1 MPIDESRLSN
11 GSLRETSVAV
21 RSAKPEIE
29 TDVRL
34 GLLGPEPVEV
44 QGSPLFPLP
53 YSPFPRTSAVESRF
67 KIFSDPVH
75 GFISVPKE
83 RLLPLIDAPEVQRLR
98 RIRQLGVGHLV
109 FPGAEHTRFGHA
121 LGAMALMQDALLSLS
136 EKGTPISPD
145 EHAAALAAALLHDIG
160 HGPFSHTLEHEL
172 VRGFR
177 HEAMSRVLL
186 AHLNGRL
193 GGALDLAIE
202 IFDGTYERPF
212 FHRLVSS
219 QLDMDRLDYL
229 RRDSFYTGVAEG
241 EVGVQR
247 IIKTLRVHP
256 LEGGPDADIVIES
269 KGIYA
274 AENFIIS
281 RRLMYWQVYLHKTV
295 LAGDQLLRALFRRVR
310 HHLERATA
318 DPASRVG
325 QAVEAGCSRALLF
338 FLKTDVG
345 PDDLPRPDV
354 REAFCALDDAD
365 VLFSIKQWM
374 GSPDPI
380 LADLARRFIERDF
393 FRTSFVPAP
402 PSDEEVG
409 EWRARVADWMLARG
423 LTTPQNAFEDAAY
436 YLALDYSRHSAY
448 ERVEDSICVIDR
460 SGTVRELSEMT
471 DTAAVDALTR
481 FVVKPYVCA
490 PKEITVGFEGLKV

>member
-1 MPIDESRLSN
+1 M
-11 GSLRETSVAV
+11 
-21 RSAKPEIE
+21 
-29 TDVRL
+29 
-34 GLLGPEPVEV
+34 
-44 QGSPLFPLP
+44 
-53 YSPFPRTSAVESRF
+53 ESRF

-75 GFISVPKE
+75 GFISVPK
-83 RLLPLIDAPEVQRLR
+83 RLLLPLIDAPEVQRLR
-98 RIRQLGVGHLV
+98 RIRQLGAGHLV

-172 VRGFR
+172 IRDFR

-186 AHLNGRL
+186 IHLNERL

-202 IFDGTYERPF
+202 MFDGTYERPF
-212 FHRLVSS
+212 FHQLVSS

-274 AENFIIS
+274 AENFVIS

-295 LAGDQLLRALFRRVR
+295 LAGDHLLRALFRRVR
-310 HHLERATA
+310 HHLEKGT
-318 DPASRVG
+318 PE
-325 QAVEAGCSRALLF
+325 VEHGCSRPLLF
-338 FLKTDVG
+338 FLKNDVSG
-345 PDDLPRPDV
+345 ADLHAPDV
-354 REAFCALDDAD
+354 REAFCALDDTD
-365 VLFSIKQWM
+365 VLFSIKQWTQHA
-374 GSPDPI
+374 DPI

-393 FRTSFVPAP
+393 FRTTFVPTEP
-402 PSDEEVG
+402 TSDEIAA
-409 EWRARVADWMLARG
+409 WRAQVAEWMLTRG
-423 LTTPQNAFEDAAY
+423 LTTPADALDEAGY

-448 ERVEDSICVIDR
+448 ERVEDSICVVDR
-460 SGTVRELSEMT
+460 SGTVRELSEMA
-471 DTAAVDALTR
+471 DTAALDALTR

-490 PKEITVGFEGLKV
+490 PKEITLMPEVVG

>member
-1 MPIDESRLSN
+1 M
-11 GSLRETSVAV
+11 
-21 RSAKPEIE
+21 
-29 TDVRL
+29 
-34 GLLGPEPVEV
+34 
-44 QGSPLFPLP
+44 
-53 YSPFPRTSAVESRF
+53 ESRF

-75 GFISVPKE
+75 GFISVPK
-83 RLLPLIDAPEVQRLR
+83 RLLLPLIDAPEVQRLR

-145 EHAAALAAALLHDIG
+145 EHTAALAAALLHDIG

-172 VRGFR
+172 IRDFR

-186 AHLNGRL
+186 LHLNKRL

-202 IFDGTYERPF
+202 MFDGTYERPF
-212 FHRLVSS
+212 FHQLVSS

-274 AENFIIS
+274 AENFVIS

-310 HHLERATA
+310 RHLDAGTPDVER
-318 DPASRVG
+318 
-325 QAVEAGCSRALLF
+325 GCSRPLLF
-338 FLKTDVG
+338 FLEG
-345 PDDLPRPDV
+345 NISEADLDAPDV
-354 REAFCALDDAD
+354 REAFCALDDTD
-365 VLFSIKQWM
+365 VLFSIKRWAQHA
-374 GSPDPI
+374 DPV

-393 FRTSFVPAP
+393 FRTTFVPAEP
-402 PSDEEVG
+402 TSDEIEA
-409 EWRARVADWMLARG
+409 WRAQVAEWMLARG
-423 LTTPQNAFEDAAY
+423 LTTPADALDDAAY

-460 SGTVRELSEMT
+460 SGAVRELSEMA
-471 DTAAVDALTR
+471 DTAALDALTR

-490 PKEITVGFEGLKV
+490 PKEVALVPEAVG